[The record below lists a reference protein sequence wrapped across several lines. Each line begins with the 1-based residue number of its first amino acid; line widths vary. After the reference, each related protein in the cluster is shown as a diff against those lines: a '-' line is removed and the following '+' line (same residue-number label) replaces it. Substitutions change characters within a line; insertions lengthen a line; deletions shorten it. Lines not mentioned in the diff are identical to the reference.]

1 MLWATEDWSGRSRT
15 HAVPPDDTS
24 SSAEG
29 TGRQAH
35 TPVACMGV
43 KGLHSYLEGKL
54 PHASH
59 TTTLA
64 ALADAAFAA
73 GSACVVV
80 VDGMSLIRKL
90 YTPDLEWVVG
100 GQYQELWA
108 HVQRFVR
115 AFEAHGLRMVVF
127 IDGGVDEA
135 KLSEWQSRRANDLKK
150 VDRVVDSLRQGAEPP
165 SAAWMPCA
173 RATAEPSTW
182 PSQHTHITHVRARAH
197 HLPSL

>member
-1 MLWATEDWSGRSRT
+1 MLWATEDWSVAD
-15 HAVPPDDTS
+15 AVPPDDTS

-80 VDGMSLIRKL
+80 VDGMSK
-90 YTPDLEWVVG
+90 
-100 GQYQELWA
+100 
-108 HVQRFVR
+108 
-115 AFEAHGLRMVVF
+115 
-127 IDGGVDEA
+127 
-135 KLSEWQSRRANDLKK
+135 
-150 VDRVVDSLRQGAEPP
+150 
-165 SAAWMPCA
+165 
-173 RATAEPSTW
+173 
-182 PSQHTHITHVRARAH
+182 
-197 HLPSL
+197 

>member
-1 MLWATEDWSGRSRT
+1 
-15 HAVPPDDTS
+15 
-24 SSAEG
+24 
-29 TGRQAH
+29 
-35 TPVACMGV
+35 MGV

-64 ALADAAFAA
+64 SLADAAFAA

-90 YTPDLEWVVG
+90 YTPELEWVVG

-150 VDRVVDSLRQGAEPP
+150 VDRIVDSLRHGAEPP

-173 RATAEPSTW
+173 RATAGPSTR